1 MFFKLNNSQT
11 AIQKDVYNQI
21 HELVTT
27 ALLYEIPEHSPHH
40 HILFTANQKL
50 EQYRQAAKSIQL
62 AYVARNRIS

>member
-11 AIQKDVYNQI
+11 AIQKDVYDQI

-40 HILFTANQKL
+40 HIAF
-50 EQYRQAAKSIQL
+50 YRKQI
-62 AYVARNRIS
+62 